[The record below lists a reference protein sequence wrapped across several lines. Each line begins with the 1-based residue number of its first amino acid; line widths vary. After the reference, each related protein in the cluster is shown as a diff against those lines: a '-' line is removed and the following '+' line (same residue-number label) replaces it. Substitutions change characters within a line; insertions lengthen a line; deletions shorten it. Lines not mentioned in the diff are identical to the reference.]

1 MNSENGPSICTG
13 DSDSTVPTT
22 QAATKNGPLEQG
34 PLAMKG
40 HLLFRWSDGRSGALV
55 EHSRKGRGYG
65 THEVAGQKLVEGVT
79 YTCYRMCTR
88 LRLLVLQCQ
97 VDE

>member
-1 MNSENGPSICTG
+1 MNIEYGPSVCTEG
-13 DSDSTVPTT
+13 GDSTVPAT

-34 PLAMKG
+34 SLA
-40 HLLFRWSDGRSGALV
+40 LLMAACT
-55 EHSRKGRGYG
+55 EHSSKGRGYS
-65 THEVAGQKLVEGVT
+65 THEMAGQKLAEGVM

-88 LRLLVLQCQ
+88 RLRLLVLQCK